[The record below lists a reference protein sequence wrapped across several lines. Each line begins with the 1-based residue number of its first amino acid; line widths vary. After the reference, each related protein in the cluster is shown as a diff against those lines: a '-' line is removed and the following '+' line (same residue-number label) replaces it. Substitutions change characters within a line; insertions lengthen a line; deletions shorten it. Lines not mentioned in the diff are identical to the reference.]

1 MNNSELDPQIVKKIK
16 QLEAK
21 YAASGQDLST
31 YLDGLLHADYLKYWD
46 YINLETLLSLQ
57 RPRTR
62 FPDEVVFIVYH
73 QVTELYLKLVLW
85 EMDQISNRDSLP
97 SEELFLEK
105 IKRINSYFDYLV
117 NTFDTMFHGMEQEQF
132 LNFRMTLTPSSGF
145 QSLQFRLVEIRS
157 TSLKNLLS
165 LDIRNDIQDES
176 PESLFQKIYW
186 KKGATESAT
195 GKKTL
200 SLIHFEEKYG
210 KELLQ
215 NAKDYMDKNLWS
227 IFKNN
232 FMQSEKK
239 DEIVKALRTFDQLA
253 NVFWPLAHYK
263 SAVRYLRQ
271 KTDAIAA
278 TGGTNWQMYLPP
290 HYQKVIYFPDLWTK
304 EEKANWG
311 KQWVDK
317 EVFERKN

>member
-1 MNNSELDPQIVKKIK
+1 MENSELDPQIVQKIR

-21 YAASGQDLST
+21 YAASGQDLSA
-31 YLDGLLHADYLKYWD
+31 YLEGLLHADYLKYWD

-57 RPRTR
+57 RPRTH
-62 FPDEVVFIVYH
+62 FPDEVIFIVYH

-85 EMDQISNRDSLP
+85 EMEQISHDVEQLEP
-97 SEELFLEK
+97 KVFLEK
-105 IKRINSYFDYLV
+105 MKRINSYFDYLV
-117 NTFDTMFHGMEQEQF
+117 NTFDTMFYGMEHEQF
-132 LNFRMTLTPSSGF
+132 LKFRMTLTPSSGF
-145 QSLQFRLVEIRS
+145 QSLQFRLVEMRS

-176 PESLFQKIYW
+176 PEELFKRIYW
-186 KKGATESAT
+186 KKGATETAT

-200 SLIHFEEKYG
+200 SLVHFEEKYG
-210 KELLQ
+210 GILLQ
-215 NAKDYMDKNLWS
+215 NAIDLQDKNLWS
-227 IFKNN
+227 IFRNK
-232 FMQSEKK
+232 FTQGELSA
-239 DEIVKALRTFDQLA
+239 EIIQTLRTFDQLA

-271 KTDAIAA
+271 KPEAIAA

-290 HYQKVIYFPDLWTK
+290 HYQKVIYFPDLWTQ
-304 EEKANWG
+304 EEKVNWG

-317 EVFERKN
+317 EVFEKIK

>member
-1 MNNSELDPQIVKKIK
+1 MNNSDLDPQIVQKIK

-21 YAASGQDLST
+21 YAASGQDLSA
-31 YLDGLLHADYLKYWD
+31 YLEGLLHADYLKYWD

-62 FPDEVVFIVYH
+62 FPDEVIFIVYH

-85 EMDQISNRDSLP
+85 EMEQISNDIDHLAP
-97 SEELFLEK
+97 KVYLEK

-117 NTFDTMFHGMEQEQF
+117 NTFDTMFYGMEHEQF

-145 QSLQFRLVEIRS
+145 QSLQFRLVEMRS
-157 TSLKNLLS
+157 TSLENLLS
-165 LDIRNDIQDES
+165 LDIRNDIQDQS
-176 PESLFQKIYW
+176 PEALFHKIYW
-186 KKGATESAT
+186 KKGATETAT

-200 SLIHFEEKYG
+200 SLVHFEEKYG
-210 KELLQ
+210 KVLLQ
-215 NAKDYMDKNLWS
+215 NAIDFQDKNLWS
-227 IFKNN
+227 IFRNKFAKSDLSN
-232 FMQSEKK
+232 
-239 DEIVKALRTFDQLA
+239 EITEALRTFDQLA

-271 KTDAIAA
+271 KPEAIAA

-290 HYQKVIYFPDLWTK
+290 HYQKVIYFPALWTQ
-304 EEKANWG
+304 EEKDNWG
-311 KQWVDK
+311 KKWVDK
-317 EVFERKN
+317 EVFERN

>member
-1 MNNSELDPQIVKKIK
+1 MSNQELDPQVVQKIK
-16 QLEAK
+16 LLEAK

-31 YLDGLLHADYLKYWD
+31 YLEGLLHADYLKYWD

-62 FPDEVVFIVYH
+62 FPDEVIFIVYH
-73 QVTELYLKLVLW
+73 QVTELYLKLMLW
-85 EMDQISNRDSLP
+85 EIEQISDSGSLP
-97 SEELFLEK
+97 TPIIFLEK

-117 NTFDTMFHGMEQEQF
+117 NTFDTMFYGMEHEQF

-157 TSLKNLLS
+157 TSMKNLLS
-165 LDIRNDIQDES
+165 LDIRNDVQDES
-176 PESLFQKIYW
+176 PEALFQKIYW
-186 KKGATESAT
+186 KKGATESST

-200 SLIHFEEKYG
+200 SLVHFEQKYG
-210 KELLQ
+210 KILLQ
-215 NAKDYMDKNLWS
+215 NVIDYKEKNLWS
-227 IFKNN
+227 VYKSN
-232 FMQSEKK
+232 FSSSENSA
-239 DEIVKALRTFDQLA
+239 EIIQALRTFDQLA

-263 SAVRYLRQ
+263 SAFRYLRQ
-271 KTDAIAA
+271 KSDAVAA

-290 HYQKVIYFPDLWTK
+290 HYQKVIYFPNLWSQD
-304 EEKANWG
+304 EKDNWG

-317 EVFERKN
+317 EVFEKAI